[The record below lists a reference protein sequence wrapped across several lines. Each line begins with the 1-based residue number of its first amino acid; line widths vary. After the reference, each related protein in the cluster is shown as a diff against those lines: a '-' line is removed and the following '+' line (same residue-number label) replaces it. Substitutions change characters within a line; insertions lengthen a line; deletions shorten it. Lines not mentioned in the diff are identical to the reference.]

1 MIFNARTVKGLL
13 PVLLTVATVSVATSV
28 ALSQNSPAQKT
39 GPQKL
44 LNALNAQPQ
53 TPFSK
58 CVRNKLALGS
68 TTPVTK
74 DQLQKIAAA
83 GKAQGKTPIKDA
95 VTACKPTT
103 K

>member
-13 PVLLTVATVSVATSV
+13 PVLLTVATVSVATSA
-28 ALSQNSPAQKT
+28 ALSQNPPAQK

-68 TTPVTK
+68 NTPVTK
-74 DQLQKIAAA
+74 EQLQKIAAD